1 MIARLRGVIADKGI
15 DHIIV
20 DVQGVGYE
28 ATVSLRT
35 LQALPGVGEE
45 ATVHVHTHVREDAI
59 QLFGFH
65 DGADKTMFTRLT
77 SVSGIGPKLA
87 VNAFSIMSAAELQ
100 SAIVAGDVKALSRI
114 SGVGK
119 KTAQRIVLE
128 LAERVKGL
136 DVGGLAFG
144 AGAGTR
150 APQSLLGDLRAALG
164 DLGYAPKQADAVVE
178 RLEAPAAEGA
188 SLEELLREAL
198 AMLRS

>member
-1 MIARLRGVIADKGI
+1 MIAQLRGVIADKGI
-15 DHIIV
+15 DHVIL

-35 LQALPGVGEE
+35 LQALPGVGED
-45 ATVHVHTHVREDAI
+45 ATVFVHTHVREDAI

-65 DGADKTMFTRLT
+65 DRADKTMFTRLT

-87 VNAFSIMSAAELQ
+87 VNAFSIMSAGELQ

-136 DVGGLAFG
+136 DVGGISGSTKTGPPA
-144 AGAGTR
+144 AI
-150 APQSLLGDLRAALG
+150 SLLGDLRAALG
-164 DLGYAPKQADAVVE
+164 DLGYSPRQAEAVLDQ
-178 RLEAPAAEGA
+178 LEPQAKAGA
-188 SLEELLREAL
+188 SLEEMLRQAL
-198 AMLRS
+198 SMLRS